1 MPLNIPMWSG
11 SWRKNSK
18 VAAPPPD
25 PAPYEVPGPE
35 EGSPYIPAN
44 YDYSEGILS
53 GTNSLHSYISP
64 TRQEARWRDDGYDA
78 TGSRPSGEKPA
89 EDWRG
94 YKQEPWVR
102 SQRDEH
108 VLNGAEGDPL
118 YGQKRQH
125 GALNPYWYRI
135 PDERIQRAPD
145 HFSFIRPFDQGV
157 LGERQLNGMH
167 YSEATIGLTKNP
179 SDSLKGMT
187 APFKRTSTF
196 RLEPTQWGENTVSQ
210 AASVGP
216 AGAVFTSPPSILSYP
231 SSFRLD

>member
-1 MPLNIPMWSG
+1 MPLNHPMWTG

-25 PAPYEVPGPE
+25 PDPYEVPNPE

-44 YDYSEGILS
+44 YDYSPGIMS
-53 GTNSLHSYISP
+53 PNYISP
-64 TRQEARWRDDGYDA
+64 SRQEARWRDHGYEA
-78 TGSRPSGEKPA
+78 TGSRPSAEKPA
-89 EDWRG
+89 ADWRG
-94 YKQEPWVR
+94 YKQDNWQR

-108 VLNGAEGDPL
+108 VLNGREGDPL
-118 YGQKRQH
+118 VGQSRH
-125 GALNPYWYRI
+125 HSALNPYWYRI

-187 APFKRTSTF
+187 PAFRRISTF
-196 RLEPTQWGENTVSQ
+196 RLEPTEWGENTVSQ
-210 AASVGP
+210 AARTGP
-216 AGAVFTSPPSILSYP
+216 PGAVFTSPSY
-231 SSFRLD
+231 SFGGGNGYRLD